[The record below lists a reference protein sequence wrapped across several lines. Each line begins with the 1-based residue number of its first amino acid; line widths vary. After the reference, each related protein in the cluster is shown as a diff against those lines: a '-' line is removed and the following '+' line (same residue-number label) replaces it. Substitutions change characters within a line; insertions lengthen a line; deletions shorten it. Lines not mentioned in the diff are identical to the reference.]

1 MNDLDLLNSTSLF
14 KNIDRIKVTPL
25 NKDSKTLLI
34 EDLNKKYVLRLK
46 NAKNEFDSFKTL
58 IKYGFNDMPNI
69 LFYDENKGIVI
80 TEYLEGYKSLDS
92 INPSIEE
99 KKLISLK
106 IKNSLKKFQSII
118 VSNNFYDSFSPIL
131 DTVLEKAIVEGAITE
146 EDKDIIT
153 EFFSKSKELKENDT
167 FKFSDM
173 NMGNI
178 VYNEETKDIKFID
191 FEFSSYGSKY
201 YDIADMKHNF
211 DKEYLSAFSDEELN
225 NNGVLFFDFDLNY
238 RWYLNKKEEKIIKNI
253 KNIIEEMKKRN
264 NQLDNEFLK
273 SI

>member
-1 MNDLDLLNSTSLF
+1 MNDLDLLNSTGLF

-131 DTVLEKAIVEGAITE
+131 DTVLEKAIVEGTITE

-264 NQLDNEFLK
+264 NQLDNEFIK